1 MLNIF
6 FTIFIVILAYC
17 GDVKVTRDKKM
28 RMFVRAFL
36 VMVMSINV
44 MQMKSTDRPW
54 YLYFYENEAQF
65 YGINSFQDL
74 LNWLSFDSL
83 RIIEIG
89 FTYLCRIFKLSGI
102 SGNLFLFI
110 IAIVSNVL
118 AINVLYKFKYPAVV
132 FFLFALSLPYIQEAN
147 LIRQMLAVMIGFY
160 ATRYIEEKDWKTYLL
175 LILLMFSIHRSSIVL
190 LFLTPLFFVKEEH
203 YKHVNYVL
211 LGLWIISFAFVFK
224 IIPSLDLGHYFMET
238 RYENYMDAD
247 VDVGSRKA
255 TLNVIYNFMVLF
267 YFVFSR
273 KDKGIIA
280 PTYLVL
286 GCFLSNFAIS
296 AGQTMLRMALYFIPM
311 YSAFVPTLLTDN
323 KQINDKNKQTQSIA
337 LALLVLY
344 YLKQMV
350 SGV

>member
-6 FTIFIVILAYC
+6 FIVFIVILAYC
-17 GDVKVTRDKKM
+17 GDEKVTRDKKM
-28 RMFVRAFL
+28 RLFVRAFL
-36 VMVMSINV
+36 VIVMSVNV
-44 MQMKSTDRPW
+44 MLMKSADRSG
-54 YLYFYENEAQF
+54 YLYFYEKEAQF

-83 RIIEIG
+83 RIMEIG

-118 AINVLYKFKYPAVV
+118 AINVLYKFKYPAIV
-132 FFLFALSLPYIQEAN
+132 FFLFTLSLPYIQEAN

-190 LFLTPLFFVKEEH
+190 LFLTPLFFVKEEQ
-203 YKHVNYVL
+203 YKQVNFVL
-211 LGLWIISFAFVFK
+211 LGLWIVSLAFAFK
-224 IIPSLDLGHYFMET
+224 IIPSLDLGDYFIDT

-247 VDVGSRKA
+247 VNVGSRQA
-255 TLNVIYNFMVLF
+255 TFNVIFNFMVLF

-296 AGQTMLRMALYFIPM
+296 AGQTMSRMALYFIPM

-323 KQINDKNKQTQSIA
+323 KQINDKKNQTKTFV
-337 LALLVLY
+337 LTLLVLY
-344 YLKQMV
+344 YLKQMMR
-350 SGV
+350 GV

>member
-6 FTIFIVILAYC
+6 FTIFIVILAYY
-17 GDVKVTRDKKM
+17 GDEKVTRDKKM

-36 VMVMSINV
+36 IIVMSVNV
-44 MQMKSTDRPW
+44 MLMKSADRPG

-74 LNWLSFDSL
+74 FDWLSFESWIL
-83 RIIEIG
+83 MEPG
-89 FTYLCRIFKLSGI
+89 FSYLCRLFKILGV
-102 SGNLFLFI
+102 SGNQFFFI

-118 AINVLYKFKYPAVV
+118 AIKVLYKFKYPAIV

-160 ATRYIEEKDWKTYLL
+160 ATRYIEGKDWKTYLL

-273 KDKGIIA
+273 KNKGIIA

-286 GCFLSNFAIS
+286 GCFLSNYAIT
-296 AGQTMLRMALYFIPM
+296 AGQTMLRMALFFIPM

-323 KQINDKNKQTQSIA
+323 KQINDKNKRTQTIV

-344 YLKQMV
+344 YIKQMMR
-350 SGV
+350 GV